1 MTNAKAAASAIE
13 SELTMKRNSL
23 RDKQSDLTNDYGP
36 SEVFRPLKGVCVNR
50 DVGEYKYEFC
60 FFGKAYQR
68 SLKDSSSTMLGDH
81 NRIEIISPSV
91 MEEGLFPSDDI
102 EEAHEE
108 KLSGWVLYHE
118 GGAQCWN
125 GPKRS
130 ARIDLYCAVENE
142 VRTVMETE
150 KCVYKYEVGTPVVC
164 GEAAERAE
172 DVVREQARDE
182 L

>member
-1 MTNAKAAASAIE
+1 MTDANAAASAAE
-13 SELTMKRNSL
+13 RELTTKRNLL
-23 RDKQSDLTNDYGP
+23 RDKQNDLTKDYGP
-36 SEVFRPLKGVCVNR
+36 NEVFRPLKGVCVNR

-68 SLKDSSSTMLGDH
+68 SLKDSSSSLLGDH
-81 NRIEIISPSV
+81 KRIEIISPSV
-91 MEEGLFPSDDI
+91 AAMEEGLFPSDDI

-108 KLSGWVLYHE
+108 KLSGWVLHYD

-130 ARIDLYCAVENE
+130 ARVELYCAVENE
-142 VRTVMETE
+142 IRVVMETE
-150 KCVYKYEVGTPVVC
+150 KCVYKFELGTPVVC
-164 GEAAERAE
+164 EGAE
-172 DVVREQARDE
+172 VVREQVKDE